1 MKRTPISAAQILD
14 SALKLADV
22 CGWERLH
29 LFDVA
34 ADLGVG
40 LDDIARHYRE
50 KDQLV
55 EAWFDRADLAML
67 SRAKAPDLQQ
77 LEAGQRLEELLL
89 AWLDSLATHRSVTG
103 QMLLYKLEPGHIHLQ
118 IGGILRISR
127 TVQWWREAAR
137 RETLHLARI
146 VEESLLTGVYLRCFV
161 HWLRHPDPAES
172 GQAEGEDT
180 HVQQDEPEG
189 TPSITTRE
197 PEETSQQIALA
208 CRTPGSRRWRR
219 GHGL

>member
-67 SRAKAPDLQQ
+67 TRAKAPDLQQ

-161 HWLRHPDPAES
+161 HWLRHPEQDPAEFR
-172 GQAEGEDT
+172 ALL
-180 HVQQDEPEG
+180 
-189 TPSITTRE
+189 R
-197 PEETSQQIALA
+197 SQLRCGPLLYLLKQ
-208 CRTPGSRRWRR
+208 
-219 GHGL
+219 